1 MEEKML
7 KDYTVK
13 DVYNLLNEMR
23 KDIKLFISDLEKKK
37 KTFKV
42 CCGIENVYNPRNN
55 TMEPYFYCYKD
66 KIKKALSNKTGKQE
80 IILLLK
86 YVFGYK
92 LFDSDNQ
99 TKNKEEENSFTK
111 DDLDEIL
118 KNVAGIKGEV
128 IINFPKNWE
137 ELTNLLDLMID
148 KIEDKKTSS
157 KDRNDYLKSLI
168 NIENFVADNYKILMY
183 SLYAEEKLLKD
194 IDDICKKYK
203 EKKLIEIENIDEFKR
218 LLSIGTECESINET
232 NDGHNEQTDFI
243 DLVIKFIETY
253 NGEINRV
260 NNLKNREIEVNRAF
274 KKLKSKNLDD
284 LKYSDFPDLPMDK
297 ELYVGLKSKIDKYVC
312 SKKNDKKDL
321 THLVPLLDMYY
332 YSDCSSTSD
341 KKQK

>member
-37 KTFKV
+37 KTFDV

-99 TKNKEEENSFTK
+99 MKNKEEENSFTK
-111 DDLDEIL
+111 DDSNEIL
-118 KNVAGIKGEV
+118 KNVVGIKDGRAV
-128 IINFPKNWE
+128 NFPKTWE
-137 ELTNLLDLMID
+137 ELVDLLSLIID

-157 KDRNDYLKSLI
+157 KDRNNYLKSLI
-168 NIENFVADNYKILMY
+168 DIENFVADNYKILMY

-203 EKKLIEIENIDEFKR
+203 AKKLIEIENIDEFKK
-218 LLSIGTECESINET
+218 LLSMGTECESIKET
-232 NDGHNEQTDFI
+232 NDEHDEQTAFV

-253 NGEINRV
+253 NAEINRV
-260 NNLKNREIEVNRAF
+260 NNLKNRELEVNRAF
-274 KKLKSKNLDD
+274 KKLKGKTFEELE
-284 LKYSDFPDLPMDK
+284 YSDFPTLPMEK
-297 ELYVGLKSKIDKYVC
+297 ELYLGLKSKIDKYVC